1 MTDLNHVT
9 ENHMKR
15 RIEILA
21 PGGDVDSIKA
31 AITAGADAIYCGL
44 NKFNARNRAINLNF
58 EELRGVL
65 KLAHGNNCKV
75 FLTLNIIITGSEI
88 QTIIS
93 LLNKLVNTNI
103 DGVIIQDFGLFYLL
117 SKYFKGLK
125 IHASTQLNTHNEGQI
140 KFLGKLSAHRAN
152 LSRELNLHEIKD
164 LAYAGQKRHMKTE
177 VFVHGSYCISFS
189 GLCYASSVHGGNSG
203 NRGRC
208 SQPCRNRYLTTP
220 EGKDFP
226 LNLKDNSAYFD
237 LRELSEAGIDSVKI
251 EGRIKGF
258 DYVYSVVNCWKKQIL
273 SFYDQNRLNDD
284 NSDLYKVF
292 NRDFS
297 NSYLKGDI
305 SKDMYID
312 SPRDNSIRRLSK
324 IDNYRTN
331 RKMEENRINFNEE
344 KTETTAIIQNK
355 IKPLSIAKSPLTISV
370 SGKLGTPLKV
380 SVKTPDGS
388 FSALSESKLLSA
400 GPYTPDHHSRNQGD
414 DAKAIPAGSKNP
426 ALKNNKS
433 AARGLEHDLLLK
445 KFRTLND
452 TAYYIKRIDREN
464 LQSDLFVPYKELT
477 SIRKRILARLNG
489 IKKIIEPIAVPFLKK
504 QRTPDIKPA
513 LSLLISSQKDLHL
526 CDKTAADIFFQL
538 PDCLKYE
545 YPGFIDLFSKNRKIT
560 PWFPSVLIGENYTA
574 AVDFLNKVQPELIA
588 TNNSGIA
595 YEACQKGIPWI
606 AGPFLNVINSFS
618 LLCLKEN
625 FDCYGSFISNEISRN
640 QIKSIIKPE
649 DFKLYYSIY
658 HPISL
663 MVSRQCLH
671 QQVIGCEKSS
681 IDDDCVQKCQKS
693 SSITNLS
700 KVPFFIKKTKGN
712 YHCIYSNNNFLNTD
726 IVTDLPN
733 VFSSFFIDL
742 RDIKTE
748 TKIGMDKSGII
759 ALFEQLLNGDHDSE
773 NELKQMIHP
782 STNAQYTKGL

>member
-1 MTDLNHVT
+1 
-9 ENHMKR
+9 MKR
-15 RIEILA
+15 KIEILA
-21 PGGDVDSIKA
+21 PGGDIDSIKA
-31 AITAGADAIYCGL
+31 AIAAGADAIYCGL

-88 QTIIS
+88 QAIIS

-103 DGVIIQDFGLFYLL
+103 DGVIIQDFGLFFLL
-117 SKYFKGLK
+117 SKYFKGLQ

-140 KFLGKLSAHRAN
+140 KFLGKLSAHRVN

-164 LAYAGQKRHMKTE
+164 LAYAGQKRHMETE

-189 GLCYASSVHGGNSG
+189 GLCYVSSVHGGNSG

-258 DYVYSVVNCWKKQIL
+258 DYVYSVVNCWKKQIR
-273 SFYDQNRLNDD
+273 SFYDQNRLNND

-305 SKDMYID
+305 NKDMYID
-312 SPRDNSIRRLSK
+312 SPRDNSIRQLSK
-324 IDNYRTN
+324 IENYRTN
-331 RKMEENRINFNEE
+331 KKMEENRINFNEE
-344 KTETTAIIQNK
+344 KAETTAIIQNK
-355 IKPLSIAKSPLTISV
+355 IKPLSIAKSPLTLSI
-370 SGKLGTPLKV
+370 SGKLGTYLKV
-380 SVKTPDGS
+380 SVKTPDSS
-388 FSALSESKLLSA
+388 FSVLSESNLL
-400 GPYTPDHHSRNQGD
+400 
-414 DAKAIPAGSKNP
+414 
-426 ALKNNKS
+426 S
-433 AARGLEHDLLLK
+433 AARGLDHDLLLK

-452 TAYYIKRIDREN
+452 TAYYIKLIEREN
-464 LQSDLFVPYKELT
+464 LQSDLFIPYKELT
-477 SIRKRILARLNG
+477 SIKKRILARLNG
-489 IKKIIEPIAVPFLKK
+489 IKKIIEPIAVPVLKK
-504 QRTPDIKPA
+504 QSTPHIKPA
-513 LSLLISSQKDLHL
+513 LSLLISSQKDLYL

-538 PDCLKYE
+538 PDCLKNE
-545 YPGFIDLFSKNRKIT
+545 YPGFIDLFLKNRKII

-574 AVDFLNKVQPELIA
+574 AVNFLKKVEPELIV

-606 AGPFLNVINSFS
+606 AGPFLNIINSFS

-640 QIKSIIKPE
+640 QMKSIIKPQ

-681 IDDDCVQKCQKS
+681 IDDDCIQKCQKS

-759 ALFEQLLNGDHDSE
+759 ALFEQLLNGDRDSE

>member
-1 MTDLNHVT
+1 
-9 ENHMKR
+9 MKR
-15 RIEILA
+15 KIEILA
-21 PGGDVDSIKA
+21 PGGDIDSIKA
-31 AITAGADAIYCGL
+31 AIAAGADAIYCGL

-88 QTIIS
+88 QAIIS

-103 DGVIIQDFGLFYLL
+103 DGVIIQDFGLFFLL
-117 SKYFKGLK
+117 SKYFKGLQ

-140 KFLGKLSAHRAN
+140 KFLGKLSAHRVN

-164 LAYAGQKRHMKTE
+164 LAYAGQKRHMETE

-189 GLCYASSVHGGNSG
+189 GLCYVSSVHGGNSG

-258 DYVYSVVNCWKKQIL
+258 DYVYSVVNCWKKQIR
-273 SFYDQNRLNDD
+273 SFYDQNRLNND

-312 SPRDNSIRRLSK
+312 SPRDNSIRQLSE

-344 KTETTAIIQNK
+344 KAETTAIIQNK
-355 IKPLSIAKSPLTISV
+355 IKPLSIAKSPLTLSI
-370 SGKLGTPLKV
+370 SGKLGTYLKV
-380 SVKTPDGS
+380 SVKTPDSS
-388 FSALSESKLLSA
+388 FSVLSESNLL
-400 GPYTPDHHSRNQGD
+400 
-414 DAKAIPAGSKNP
+414 
-426 ALKNNKS
+426 S
-433 AARGLEHDLLLK
+433 AARGLDHDLLLK

-452 TAYYIKRIDREN
+452 TAYYIKLIEREN
-464 LQSDLFVPYKELT
+464 LQSDLFIPYKELT
-477 SIRKRILARLNG
+477 SIKKRILARLNG
-489 IKKIIEPIAVPFLKK
+489 IKKIIEPIAVPVLKK
-504 QRTPDIKPA
+504 QSTPHIKPA
-513 LSLLISSQKDLHL
+513 LSLLISSQKDLYL

-538 PDCLKYE
+538 PDCLKNE
-545 YPGFIDLFSKNRKIT
+545 YPGFIDLFLKNRKII

-574 AVDFLNKVQPELIA
+574 AVNFLKKVEPELIV

-606 AGPFLNVINSFS
+606 AGPFLNIINSFS

-640 QIKSIIKPE
+640 QMKSIIKPQ

-681 IDDDCVQKCQKS
+681 IDDDCIQKCQKS

-759 ALFEQLLNGDHDSE
+759 ALFEQLLNGDRDSE

>member
-1 MTDLNHVT
+1 MTDRNHVAK
-9 ENHMKR
+9 NHMKR
-15 RIEILA
+15 KIEILA
-21 PGGDVDSIKA
+21 PGGDIDSIKA
-31 AITAGADAIYCGL
+31 AIAAGADAIYCGL

-140 KFLGKLSAHRAN
+140 KFLGKLSAHRVN

-164 LAYAGQKRHMKTE
+164 LAYAGQKRHMETE

-189 GLCYASSVHGGNSG
+189 GLCYVSSVHGGNSG

-258 DYVYSVVNCWKKQIL
+258 DYVYSVVNCWKKQIR
-273 SFYDQNRLNDD
+273 SFYDQNRLNND

-305 SKDMYID
+305 NKDMYID
-312 SPRDNSIRRLSK
+312 SPRDNSIRQLSK
-324 IDNYRTN
+324 IENYRTN
-331 RKMEENRINFNEE
+331 KKMEENRINFNEE
-344 KTETTAIIQNK
+344 KAETTAIIQNK
-355 IKPLSIAKSPLTISV
+355 IKPLSIAKSPLTLSI
-370 SGKLGTPLKV
+370 SGKLGTYLKV
-380 SVKTPDGS
+380 SVKTPDSS
-388 FSALSESKLLSA
+388 FSVLSESNLL
-400 GPYTPDHHSRNQGD
+400 
-414 DAKAIPAGSKNP
+414 
-426 ALKNNKS
+426 S
-433 AARGLEHDLLLK
+433 AARGLDHDLLLK

-452 TAYYIKRIDREN
+452 TAYYIKLIEREN
-464 LQSDLFVPYKELT
+464 LQSDLFIPYKELT
-477 SIRKRILARLNG
+477 SIKKRILARLNG
-489 IKKIIEPIAVPFLKK
+489 IKKIIEPIAVPVLKK
-504 QRTPDIKPA
+504 QSTPHIKPA
-513 LSLLISSQKDLHL
+513 LSLLISSQKDLYL

-538 PDCLKYE
+538 PDCLKNE
-545 YPGFIDLFSKNRKIT
+545 YPGFIDLFLKNRKII

-574 AVDFLNKVQPELIA
+574 AVNFLKKVEPELIV

-606 AGPFLNVINSFS
+606 AGPFLNIINSFS

-640 QIKSIIKPE
+640 QMKSIIKPQ

-681 IDDDCVQKCQKS
+681 IDDDCIQKCQKS

-759 ALFEQLLNGDHDSE
+759 ALFEQLLNGDRDSE

>member
-1 MTDLNHVT
+1 MTDRNHVAK
-9 ENHMKR
+9 NHMKR
-15 RIEILA
+15 KIEILA
-21 PGGDVDSIKA
+21 PGGDIDSIKA
-31 AITAGADAIYCGL
+31 AIAAGADAIYCGL

-88 QTIIS
+88 QAIIS

-103 DGVIIQDFGLFYLL
+103 DGVIIQDFGLFFLL
-117 SKYFKGLK
+117 SKYFKGLQ

-140 KFLGKLSAHRAN
+140 KFLGKLSAHRVN

-164 LAYAGQKRHMKTE
+164 LAYAGQKRHMETE

-189 GLCYASSVHGGNSG
+189 GLCYVSSVHGGNSG

-258 DYVYSVVNCWKKQIL
+258 DYVYSVVNCWKKQIR
-273 SFYDQNRLNDD
+273 SFYDQNRLNND

-305 SKDMYID
+305 NKDMYID
-312 SPRDNSIRRLSK
+312 SPRDNSIRQLSK
-324 IDNYRTN
+324 IENYRTN
-331 RKMEENRINFNEE
+331 KKMEENRINFNEE
-344 KTETTAIIQNK
+344 KAETTAIIQNK
-355 IKPLSIAKSPLTISV
+355 IKPLSIAKSPLTLSI
-370 SGKLGTPLKV
+370 SGKLGTYLKV
-380 SVKTPDGS
+380 SVKTPDSS
-388 FSALSESKLLSA
+388 FSVLSESNLL
-400 GPYTPDHHSRNQGD
+400 
-414 DAKAIPAGSKNP
+414 
-426 ALKNNKS
+426 S
-433 AARGLEHDLLLK
+433 AARGLDHDLLLK

-452 TAYYIKRIDREN
+452 TAYYIKLIEREN
-464 LQSDLFVPYKELT
+464 LQSDLFIPYKELT
-477 SIRKRILARLNG
+477 SIKKRILARLNG
-489 IKKIIEPIAVPFLKK
+489 IKKIIEPIAVPVLKK
-504 QRTPDIKPA
+504 QSTPHIKPA
-513 LSLLISSQKDLHL
+513 LSLLISSQKDLYL

-538 PDCLKYE
+538 PDCLKNE

-574 AVDFLNKVQPELIA
+574 AVNFLKKVEPELIV

-640 QIKSIIKPE
+640 QMKSIIKPQ

-681 IDDDCVQKCQKS
+681 IDDDCIQKCQKS

-759 ALFEQLLNGDHDSE
+759 ALFEQLLNGDRDSE

>member
-1 MTDLNHVT
+1 MTDRNHVAK
-9 ENHMKR
+9 NHMKR
-15 RIEILA
+15 KIEILA
-21 PGGDVDSIKA
+21 PGGDIDSIKA
-31 AITAGADAIYCGL
+31 AIAAGADAIYCGL

-88 QTIIS
+88 QAIIS

-103 DGVIIQDFGLFYLL
+103 DGVIIQDFGLFFLL
-117 SKYFKGLK
+117 SKYFKGLQ

-140 KFLGKLSAHRAN
+140 KFLGKLSAHRVN

-164 LAYAGQKRHMKTE
+164 LAYAGQKRHMETE

-189 GLCYASSVHGGNSG
+189 GLCYVSSVHGGNSG

-258 DYVYSVVNCWKKQIL
+258 DYVYSVVNCWKKQIR
-273 SFYDQNRLNDD
+273 SFYDQNRLNND

-305 SKDMYID
+305 NKDMYID
-312 SPRDNSIRRLSK
+312 SPRDNSIRQLSK
-324 IDNYRTN
+324 IENYRTN
-331 RKMEENRINFNEE
+331 KKMEENRINFNEE
-344 KTETTAIIQNK
+344 KAETTAIIQNK
-355 IKPLSIAKSPLTISV
+355 IKPLSIAKSPLTLSI
-370 SGKLGTPLKV
+370 SGKLGTYLKV
-380 SVKTPDGS
+380 SVKTPDSS
-388 FSALSESKLLSA
+388 FSVLSESNLL
-400 GPYTPDHHSRNQGD
+400 
-414 DAKAIPAGSKNP
+414 
-426 ALKNNKS
+426 S
-433 AARGLEHDLLLK
+433 AARGLDHDLLLK

-452 TAYYIKRIDREN
+452 TAYYIKLIEREN
-464 LQSDLFVPYKELT
+464 LQSDLFIPYKELT
-477 SIRKRILARLNG
+477 SIKKRILARLNG
-489 IKKIIEPIAVPFLKK
+489 IKKIIEPIAVPVLKK
-504 QRTPDIKPA
+504 QSTPHIKPA
-513 LSLLISSQKDLHL
+513 LSLLISSQKDLYL

-538 PDCLKYE
+538 PDCLKNE
-545 YPGFIDLFSKNRKIT
+545 YPGFIDLFLKNRKII

-574 AVDFLNKVQPELIA
+574 AVDFLKEVQPELIA

-606 AGPFLNVINSFS
+606 AGPFLNIINSFS

-640 QIKSIIKPE
+640 QMKSIIKPQ

-681 IDDDCVQKCQKS
+681 IDDDCIQKCQKS

-759 ALFEQLLNGDHDSE
+759 ALFEQLLNGDRDSE

>member
-1 MTDLNHVT
+1 MTDRNHVAK
-9 ENHMKR
+9 NHMKR
-15 RIEILA
+15 KIEILA
-21 PGGDVDSIKA
+21 PGGDIDSIKA
-31 AITAGADAIYCGL
+31 AIAAGADAIYCGL

-88 QTIIS
+88 QAIIS

-103 DGVIIQDFGLFYLL
+103 DGVIIQDFGLFFLL
-117 SKYFKGLK
+117 SKYFKGLQ

-140 KFLGKLSAHRAN
+140 KFLGKLSAHRVN

-164 LAYAGQKRHMKTE
+164 LAYAGQKRHMETE

-189 GLCYASSVHGGNSG
+189 GLCYVSSVHGGNSG

-258 DYVYSVVNCWKKQIL
+258 DYVYSVVNCWKKQIR
-273 SFYDQNRLNDD
+273 SFYDQNRLNND

-305 SKDMYID
+305 NKDMYID
-312 SPRDNSIRRLSK
+312 SPRDNSIRQLSK
-324 IDNYRTN
+324 IENYRTN
-331 RKMEENRINFNEE
+331 KKMEENRINFNEE
-344 KTETTAIIQNK
+344 KAETTAIIQNK
-355 IKPLSIAKSPLTISV
+355 IKPLSIAKSPLTLSI
-370 SGKLGTPLKV
+370 SGKLGTYLKV
-380 SVKTPDGS
+380 SVKTPDSS
-388 FSALSESKLLSA
+388 FSVLSESNLL
-400 GPYTPDHHSRNQGD
+400 
-414 DAKAIPAGSKNP
+414 
-426 ALKNNKS
+426 S
-433 AARGLEHDLLLK
+433 AARGLDHDLLLK

-452 TAYYIKRIDREN
+452 TAYYIKLIEREN
-464 LQSDLFVPYKELT
+464 LQSDLFIPYKELT
-477 SIRKRILARLNG
+477 SIKKRILARLNG
-489 IKKIIEPIAVPFLKK
+489 IKKIIEPIAVPVLKK
-504 QRTPDIKPA
+504 QSTPHIKPA
-513 LSLLISSQKDLHL
+513 LSLLISSQKDLYL

-538 PDCLKYE
+538 PDCLKNE
-545 YPGFIDLFSKNRKIT
+545 YPGFIDLFLKNRKII

-574 AVDFLNKVQPELIA
+574 AVNFLKKVEPELIV

-606 AGPFLNVINSFS
+606 AGPFLNIINSFS

-640 QIKSIIKPE
+640 QMKSIIKPQ

-681 IDDDCVQKCQKS
+681 IDDDCIQKCQKS

-759 ALFEQLLNGDHDSE
+759 ALFEQLLNGDRDSE

>member
-1 MTDLNHVT
+1 MTDRNHVAK
-9 ENHMKR
+9 NHMKR
-15 RIEILA
+15 KIEILA
-21 PGGDVDSIKA
+21 PGGDIDSIKA
-31 AITAGADAIYCGL
+31 AIAAGADAIYCGL

-103 DGVIIQDFGLFYLL
+103 DGVIIQDFGLFFLL
-117 SKYFKGLK
+117 SKYFKGLQ

-140 KFLGKLSAHRAN
+140 KFLGKLSAHRVN

-164 LAYAGQKRHMKTE
+164 LAYAGQKRHMETE

-189 GLCYASSVHGGNSG
+189 GLCYVSSVHGGNSG

-258 DYVYSVVNCWKKQIL
+258 DYVYSVVNCWKKQIR
-273 SFYDQNRLNDD
+273 SFYDQNRLNND

-305 SKDMYID
+305 NKDMYID
-312 SPRDNSIRRLSK
+312 SPRDNSIRQLSK
-324 IDNYRTN
+324 IENYRTN
-331 RKMEENRINFNEE
+331 KKMEENRINFNEE
-344 KTETTAIIQNK
+344 KAETTAIIQNK
-355 IKPLSIAKSPLTISV
+355 IKPLSIAKSPLTLSI
-370 SGKLGTPLKV
+370 SGKLGTYLKV
-380 SVKTPDGS
+380 SVKTPDSS
-388 FSALSESKLLSA
+388 FSVLSESNLL
-400 GPYTPDHHSRNQGD
+400 
-414 DAKAIPAGSKNP
+414 
-426 ALKNNKS
+426 S
-433 AARGLEHDLLLK
+433 AARGLDHDLLLK

-452 TAYYIKRIDREN
+452 TAYYIKLIEREN
-464 LQSDLFVPYKELT
+464 LQSDLFIPYKELT
-477 SIRKRILARLNG
+477 SIKKRILARLNG
-489 IKKIIEPIAVPFLKK
+489 IKKIIEPIAVPVLKK
-504 QRTPDIKPA
+504 QSTPHIKPA
-513 LSLLISSQKDLHL
+513 LSLLISSQKDLYL

-538 PDCLKYE
+538 PDCLKNE
-545 YPGFIDLFSKNRKIT
+545 YPGFIDLFLKNRKII

-574 AVDFLNKVQPELIA
+574 AVNFLKKVEPELIV

-606 AGPFLNVINSFS
+606 AGPFLNIINSFS

-640 QIKSIIKPE
+640 QMKSIIKPQ

-681 IDDDCVQKCQKS
+681 IDDDCIQKCQKS

-759 ALFEQLLNGDHDSE
+759 ALFEQLLNGDRDSE